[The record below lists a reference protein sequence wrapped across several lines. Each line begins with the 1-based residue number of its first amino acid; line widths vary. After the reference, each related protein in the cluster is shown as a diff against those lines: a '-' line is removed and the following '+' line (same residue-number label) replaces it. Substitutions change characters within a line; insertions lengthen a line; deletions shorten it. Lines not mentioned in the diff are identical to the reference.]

1 MAFAGLNPIAIVVA
15 GLAGFAFGAVYYT
28 ALSRPWR
35 AACGIPADG
44 PPQRPPIGAM
54 IASLVANL
62 IMAWVLAGMVGHLG
76 VGQVTVKNGLVSA
89 AFAWVGFVATTLT
102 INYAFGGRR
111 PMLTVID
118 GAHWLGAL
126 LIEGAVIGVFGV

>member
-1 MAFAGLNPIAIVVA
+1 
-15 GLAGFAFGAVYYT
+15 
-28 ALSRPWR
+28 
-35 AACGIPADG
+35 
-44 PPQRPPIGAM
+44 
-54 IASLVANL
+54 
-62 IMAWVLAGMVGHLG
+62 MAWVLAGMVGHLG
-76 VGQVTVKNGLVSA
+76 VGQVTVKNGMVSA

-118 GAHWLGAL
+118 GAHWLGVL